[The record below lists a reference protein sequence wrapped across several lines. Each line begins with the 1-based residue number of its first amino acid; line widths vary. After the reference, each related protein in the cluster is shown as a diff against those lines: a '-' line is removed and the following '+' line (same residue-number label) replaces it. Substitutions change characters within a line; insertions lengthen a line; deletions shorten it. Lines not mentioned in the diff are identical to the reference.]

1 MNRRFDETSRLL
13 AVLFLTGL
21 TGFVARA
28 NDPAAPAHRA
38 PSGGLGGMGGGPSGG
53 WDGSHF
59 PGQTT
64 LATTPGEVLE
74 PCLLEKKRVITKTY
88 SVTQRER
95 LYVSNQFGEVRVRL
109 WDKPEVRAD
118 IVITATAATDEEA
131 QDLLETVE
139 IDDERQGDQI
149 RLTTKCEAKTNATLS
164 GTGRVWAWADWRT
177 RKSDTPTPA
186 APPSPPEQRGVKI
199 HYQLSMPR
207 YTALEIKARFSNTF
221 IPEFSAPLI
230 VRSNYG
236 VVNAGQLRGQHNDI
250 RVVYGQ
256 AVIKALEKGKL
267 AIEHSKLMLD
277 RAADLE
283 LDNKHG
289 NLRIGEVDKLVAD
302 LSYSTGQIEALKES
316 ARMNLR
322 YLGNFRLP
330 ALPAS
335 VKWVEIDSQCS
346 DLRLPMGADAN
357 LNFNVTV
364 SYADF
369 RAPGDRVIFTKKDE
383 GDDPNGK
390 PQFRKTYIGKVGK
403 GGGTVRITSN
413 YGTVKF
419 VE

>member
-1 MNRRFDETSRLL
+1 MNRRFNETSRLL

-28 NDPAAPAHRA
+28 NDPDGP
-38 PSGGLGGMGGGPSGG
+38 GGI
-53 WDGSHF
+53 
-59 PGQTT
+59 
-64 LATTPGEVLE
+64 LE

-109 WDKPEVRAD
+109 WDRPEVRAD

-131 QDLLETVE
+131 QDLLETVDIE
-139 IDDERQGDQI
+139 DERQGDQI
-149 RLTTKCEAKTNATLS
+149 RLTTKCEAKTNVGLN
-164 GTGRVWAWADWRT
+164 GYGRVWAWADWKT
-177 RKSDTPTPA
+177 KKSDTP
-186 APPSPPEQRGVKI
+186 APPTPPAPPEQRGVRT
-199 HYQLSMPR
+199 HYLLSMPR

-221 IPEFSAPLI
+221 IPEFNAPLI

-236 VVNAGQLRGQHNDI
+236 NVSAGQLRGVQNDI

-267 AIEHSKLMLD
+267 AIEHSKLMLE

-302 LSYSTGQIEALKES
+302 LSYSTGQIEALNES
-316 ARMNLR
+316 ARMQLR

-335 VKWVEIDSQCS
+335 VKSVEINSQCS
-346 DLRLPMGADAN
+346 DLRLPMAPDAN
-357 LNFNVTV
+357 LDFNVTV
-364 SYADF
+364 NYADF
-369 RAPGDRVIFTKKDE
+369 RAPGDRVSFTKKDE
-383 GDDPNGK
+383 GDEQNGK
-390 PQFRKTYIGKVGK
+390 PQMRKTYVGKVGK
-403 GGGTVRITSN
+403 GGGTVKITSN